1 MSSSV
6 LERGRNGLPACLVSL
21 NDRRRGFVTDVC
33 LSIVGTTWVE
43 LERATRADSDEFH
56 RLGERLLNRIIITVA
71 GCTIVSTT
79 VILTTPGDP
88 SDVLVVGKFFA
99 GFGVISGVLNYA
111 RLRAVMSSRGALC
124 DLSQSMRFTRFFI
137 QQIFAYISCVVACS
151 LTLAN
156 LYTTLCYAVQSWEF
170 VFPILLGFAAVFY
183 VMLDLTS

>member
-1 MSSSV
+1 MNQQNNSDS
-6 LERGRNGLPACLVSL
+6 GLTRL
-21 NDRRRGFVTDVC
+21 NDQRRGFIVDAC
-33 LSIVGTTWVE
+33 LSIVGTTWTE
-43 LERATRADSDEFH
+43 LERATRADEFH

-71 GCTIVSTT
+71 SCTILSTT

-88 SDVLVVGKFFA
+88 SDALVVGKFFT

-124 DLSQSMRFTRFFI
+124 DLSQSRVFTRFFM

-156 LYTTLCYAVQSWEF
+156 LYTTLCYTAQSWEI